1 MFLVMALVMGAMGV
15 KAQDSLF
22 TYSKIITVDSVSK
35 NDLFDR
41 SLIWCSKAFTNSKSA
56 INVKERDG
64 GIISGKGSYDLTY
77 KYLLK
82 KDSLK
87 SFDTYDFDW
96 LIQVKDG
103 KVKFSISQVKQH
115 FPGDENET
123 LVVTTSDVSPYKN
136 GLMSRARIDAM
147 WNGSK
152 QQFVKDLDELMND
165 LEAELHKSTD
175 F

>member
-1 MFLVMALVMGAMGV
+1 MALVMGVMGV

-41 SLIWCSKAFTNSKSA
+41 SLIWCSKAFNDSKDA
-56 INVKERDG
+56 INVKEREG
-64 GIISGKGSYDLTY
+64 GIISGKARYYTTY

-82 KDSLK
+82 KDSLPG
-87 SFDTYDFDW
+87 SDTYVFDW

-103 KVKFSISQVKQH
+103 KVKFSVSQVKQY
-115 FPGDENET
+115 FMSMENEY
-123 LVVTTSDVSPYKN
+123 LIVTNSKVSPYKN

-147 WNGSK
+147 WNSSK
-152 QQFVKDLDELMND
+152 EQFIKDLDGLMGD
-165 LEAELHKSTD
+165 LETELHKSTD